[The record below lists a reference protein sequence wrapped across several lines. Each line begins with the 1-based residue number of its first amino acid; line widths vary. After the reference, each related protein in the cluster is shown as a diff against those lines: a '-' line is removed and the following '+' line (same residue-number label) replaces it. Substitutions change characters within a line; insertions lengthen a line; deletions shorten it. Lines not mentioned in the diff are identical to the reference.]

1 MTNSNYLNSCFGE
14 PKIRLDDRGLV
25 VQPPK
30 SPIHIKWENSV
41 WRGNNAST
49 GQVSVIGDNKP
60 IGFEISGHLPRNGT
74 QAAALILSAA
84 EKALGRRVRVS
95 HWTCTKTRKTFN
107 IWGG

>member
-1 MTNSNYLNSCFGE
+1 MTNYLATKFGE

-25 VQPPK
+25 GHPPK
-30 SPIHIKWENSV
+30 SPIHIKWENSG

-49 GQVSVIGDNKP
+49 GQVSVIGENKP

-74 QAAALILSAA
+74 HAAALILSAA
-84 EKALGRRVRVS
+84 EKALGRRVSVS